1 MLIILRV
8 FIIRYLKGLVKIKY
22 SQPKNKSYYKE
33 RDMCN
38 MCRDI
43 EDTVVFS
50 DLAMSLDEQYDDEV
64 LSGVVDI
71 DRFVQLDDWL
81 KIDDVDYRK
90 Y

>member
-22 SQPKNKSYYKE
+22 SQPTKKSYYEEK
-33 RDMCN
+33 DMCN

-43 EDTVVFS
+43 EDSVVFS